1 MSVCHI
7 VFLLPHRCKKF
18 FSFITGFFPSV
29 FAPSP
34 ALPQAIASSRSKLLS
49 FYGHFINKSS
59 VSVTQAFTHL
69 AISMQFSFQ
78 ALILLYEVMELM
90 RFYPV
95 PHTHTNS
102 ACISPH
108 FPRQT
113 STPPSVANLSVFS
126 LASPALLTRGNLFK
140 D

>member
-7 VFLLPHRCKKF
+7 VFLLPHRCKKS

-78 ALILLYEVMELM
+78 ELILLYEVMELM

-95 PHTHTNS
+95 PHTHKLS
-102 ACISPH
+102 MYLSSLPSPNLH
-108 FPRQT
+108 TTFSCKSVRIQPRFPR
-113 STPPSVANLSVFS
+113 
-126 LASPALLTRGNLFK
+126 LTYPWEPF
-140 D
+140 